1 MLERINQECYF
12 DPEIYSIIHNYI
24 EECAS
29 GAISP
34 EEAAKAV
41 QNEVSLY
48 LVALNAIPPVVYDR
62 IK

>member
-48 LVALNAIPPVVYDR
+48 VSTIFS
-62 IK
+62 